1 MSDMIKAMNPTAPIT
16 TESEAEAAARSSAI
30 SIFIGVIVGIISV
43 IWLITNPQDVTAAL
57 AESGMDS
64 EAAAAGAAMGAQLAL
79 WMTAGFAVI
88 QLIFGFVQWK
98 NPKKFIAILFIV
110 LIVLG
115 LLSTL
120 ATPLMAGMPGAVP
133 VPLWQTA
140 LSAVILIVQLI
151 LHFAGLRGMNKL
163 DALQMNAAR

>member
-1 MSDMIKAMNPTAPIT
+1 MSYDPDGAITVLQDGLKPGRPHTFAQADGLVSIKRLLVYHATLSCP
-16 TESEAEAAARSSAI
+16 
-30 SIFIGVIVGIISV
+30 
-43 IWLITNPQDVTAAL
+43 
-57 AESGMDS
+57 
-64 EAAAAGAAMGAQLAL
+64 
-79 WMTAGFAVI
+79 VI

-115 LLSTL
+115 LLSSL
-120 ATPLMAGMPGAVP
+120 AAPLMAGMPGAVA
-133 VPLWQTA
+133 VPLWQTV
-140 LSAVILIVQLI
+140 LSVVILIVQLV

>member
-16 TESEAEAAARSSAI
+16 TEAEAETAARSSAI
-30 SIFIGVIVGIISV
+30 SIFIGVIFAIFSV
-43 IWLITNPQDVTAAL
+43 IWLVTNPQDLSAAM
-57 AESGMDS
+57 AEQGLSGAEA
-64 EAAAAGAAMGAQLAL
+64 EAAAGMGAQFAL
-79 WMTAGFAVI
+79 WSAVGLAVI

-110 LIVLG
+110 LLVLG
-115 LLSTL
+115 LVSTL
-120 ATPLMAGMPGAVP
+120 ATPLMAGMPGAVA
-133 VPLWQTA
+133 VPIWMTA
-140 LSAVILIVQLI
+140 LTLVVYAIQLV